1 MSTLDARPDALEE
14 CEEELGN
21 LREKIVSLPSI
32 EQAKGILI
40 SQEGCSD
47 DEAFEIL
54 KTASMRENRKLRD
67 IATEFVRSA
76 RQRAHGRRRR
86 PPG

>member
-1 MSTLDARPDALEE
+1 MSALESSSNDLEE
-14 CEEELGN
+14 CQEELGN
-21 LREKIVSLPSI
+21 LREKMVSLPSI

-40 SQEGCSD
+40 SEQGYSD
-47 DEAFEIL
+47 DEAFDVL

-67 IATEFVRSA
+67 IAAELVGGA
-76 RQRAHGRRRR
+76 RRRARDRRR

>member
-1 MSTLDARPDALEE
+1 MSALETGTSDLEE
-14 CEEELGN
+14 CQEELGN
-21 LREKIVSLPSI
+21 LREKMVSLPSI

-40 SQEGCSD
+40 SQEGYSD
-47 DEAFEIL
+47 DEAFEVL

-67 IATEFVRSA
+67 IAAELVGRA
-76 RQRAHGRRRR
+76 RRRARDRRR